1 MGEHPTRALS
11 QKPNSSIGIGFTLLK
26 EGKADIFASAGNTGA
41 MMVGSLFSVKTIEG
55 IQRPAIAGFIPQTD
69 GTHSVMLDIG
79 ANADCKPEML
89 AQWAVLGSAYAAA
102 TRGIESPRVG
112 LLNIGEEEQK
122 GSTLTQATYAL
133 LKANE
138 KLNFVGNLEGKDIF
152 RGKADVIVT
161 DGFTGNIVLKMGE
174 SIYNIM
180 KEQGMVNEFVDR
192 TNYENYGG
200 SPIIGINGNVIIY
213 TDCRPIIVTEIDN
226 RRKRPIF
233 DSFINHHI
241 EYQPYINI
249 IYTRCFPTGNVQ
261 VAKPPVGWT
270 IAEAVRDK
278 YYFDEIF
285 FYLHMHVSNLY
296 SITTNNMKS
305 RVTRSSKQKCSNSTD
320 QLANNSNKTSTLMIV
335 LTDRLKMY
343 LKPNTL

>member
-1 MGEHPTRALS
+1 MNIAIDVMGGDYAPETIVDGILLAISNLAPEETILAVGPTDIINTLLAERGYAGSQICIIHADQVIEMGEHPTRALS

-41 MMVGSLFSVKTIEG
+41 MMVGSLFSLKTIEG

-122 GSTLTQATYAL
+122 GSSLTQATYAL

-200 SPIIGINGNVIIY
+200 SPIIGINGNVIIAHGASSPKAIMNMIKL
-213 TDCRPIIVTEIDN
+213 CQNIV
-226 RRKRPIF
+226 K
-233 DSFINHHI
+233 S
-241 EYQPYINI
+241 
-249 IYTRCFPTGNVQ
+249 NVCQ
-261 VAKPPVGWT
+261 KIKA
-270 IAEAVRDK
+270 AV
-278 YYFDEIF
+278 E
-285 FYLHMHVSNLY
+285 
-296 SITTNNMKS
+296 NN
-305 RVTRSSKQKCSNSTD
+305 
-320 QLANNSNKTSTLMIV
+320 
-335 LTDRLKMY
+335 
-343 LKPNTL
+343 

>member
-1 MGEHPTRALS
+1 MNIAIDVMGGDYAPEAVVDGILLAISNLAPEETILAVGPADTINTLLTDRGYTGSQIRVINADQVIEMGEHPTRALS
-11 QKPNSSIGIGFTLLK
+11 QKPNSSIGVGFALLK

-55 IQRPAIAGFIPQTD
+55 VQRPAIAGFIPQTD

-89 AQWAVLGSAYAAA
+89 EQWAVLGSVYASA
-102 TRGIESPRVG
+102 TRGIASPRVG

-122 GSTLTQATYAL
+122 GSILALATHAL
-133 LKANE
+133 LKAND

-200 SPIIGINGNVIIY
+200 SPIIGINGNVIIAHGASSP
-213 TDCRPIIVTEIDN
+213 TAIMNMIKLCQNIVKSE
-226 RRKRPIF
+226 
-233 DSFINHHI
+233 
-241 EYQPYINI
+241 
-249 IYTRCFPTGNVQ
+249 
-261 VAKPPVGWT
+261 VAKK
-270 IAEAVRDK
+270 IKAAFE
-278 YYFDEIF
+278 
-285 FYLHMHVSNLY
+285 
-296 SITTNNMKS
+296 NN
-305 RVTRSSKQKCSNSTD
+305 
-320 QLANNSNKTSTLMIV
+320 
-335 LTDRLKMY
+335 
-343 LKPNTL
+343 

>member
-1 MGEHPTRALS
+1 MNIAIDVMGGDYAPETIVDGILLAISNLAPEEIILAVGPADTINTLLTERGYTGSQIRVIHAEEVIEMGEHPTRALT
-11 QKPNSSIGIGFTLLK
+11 QKPNSSIGIGFALLK

-180 KEQGMVNEFVDR
+180 KEEGMMNEFVDR

-200 SPIIGINGNVIIY
+200 SPIIGINGNVIIAHGASSPKAIMNMIKL
-213 TDCRPIIVTEIDN
+213 CQNIV
-226 RRKRPIF
+226 K
-233 DSFINHHI
+233 S
-241 EYQPYINI
+241 
-249 IYTRCFPTGNVQ
+249 NVCQ
-261 VAKPPVGWT
+261 KIMA
-270 IAEAVRDK
+270 AV
-278 YYFDEIF
+278 E
-285 FYLHMHVSNLY
+285 
-296 SITTNNMKS
+296 NN
-305 RVTRSSKQKCSNSTD
+305 
-320 QLANNSNKTSTLMIV
+320 
-335 LTDRLKMY
+335 
-343 LKPNTL
+343 

>member
-1 MGEHPTRALS
+1 MNIAIDVMGGDYAPETVVDGILLAISNLAPEETILAVGPTDILTALLANRGYAGSQVRIIHADQVIEMGEHPTRALA

-41 MMVGSLFSVKTIEG
+41 MMVGSLFSLKTIEG

-69 GTHSVMLDIG
+69 GTHAVMLDIG

-180 KEQGMVNEFVDR
+180 KEQGMMNEFVDR

-200 SPIIGINGNVIIY
+200 SPIIGINGNVIIAHGAS
-213 TDCRPIIVTEIDN
+213 TPKAIMNMIKLCQNIV
-226 RRKRPIF
+226 K
-233 DSFINHHI
+233 S
-241 EYQPYINI
+241 
-249 IYTRCFPTGNVQ
+249 NVCQ
-261 VAKPPVGWT
+261 KIKA
-270 IAEAVRDK
+270 AV
-278 YYFDEIF
+278 E
-285 FYLHMHVSNLY
+285 
-296 SITTNNMKS
+296 NN
-305 RVTRSSKQKCSNSTD
+305 
-320 QLANNSNKTSTLMIV
+320 
-335 LTDRLKMY
+335 
-343 LKPNTL
+343 

>member
-1 MGEHPTRALS
+1 MNIAIDVMGGDYAPEAVVDGILLAISNLAQEETILAVGPADTINTLLADRGYTGSQIRVINADQVIEMGEHPTRALS
-11 QKPNSSIGIGFTLLK
+11 QKPNSSIGVGFALLK

-55 IQRPAIAGFIPQTD
+55 VQRPAIAGFIPQTD

-89 AQWAVLGSAYAAA
+89 EQWAVLGSVYASA
-102 TRGIESPRVG
+102 TRGIASPRVG

-122 GSTLTQATYAL
+122 GSILALATHAL
-133 LKANE
+133 LKAND
-138 KLNFVGNLEGKDIF
+138 KLNFVGNLEGKDVF

-200 SPIIGINGNVIIY
+200 SPIIGINGNVIIAHGASSP
-213 TDCRPIIVTEIDN
+213 TAIMNMIKLCQNIVKSE
-226 RRKRPIF
+226 
-233 DSFINHHI
+233 
-241 EYQPYINI
+241 
-249 IYTRCFPTGNVQ
+249 
-261 VAKPPVGWT
+261 VAQK
-270 IAEAVRDK
+270 IKAAFE
-278 YYFDEIF
+278 
-285 FYLHMHVSNLY
+285 
-296 SITTNNMKS
+296 NN
-305 RVTRSSKQKCSNSTD
+305 
-320 QLANNSNKTSTLMIV
+320 
-335 LTDRLKMY
+335 
-343 LKPNTL
+343 

>member
-1 MGEHPTRALS
+1 MNIAIDVMGGDYAPEAVVDGILLAISNLAPEETILAVGPADIINTLLTDRGYTGSQIRVINAEEVIEMGEHPTRALS
-11 QKPNSSIGIGFTLLK
+11 QKPNSSIGIGFALLK

-69 GTHSVMLDIG
+69 GSHSVMLDIG

-89 AQWAVLGSAYAAA
+89 EQWAVLGSVYASA
-102 TRGIESPRVG
+102 TRGIDRPRVG

-122 GSTLTQATYAL
+122 GSILTQATYAL

-138 KLNFVGNLEGKDIF
+138 KLNFVGNLEGKDVF

-200 SPIIGINGNVIIY
+200 SPIIGINGNVIIAHGASSP
-213 TDCRPIIVTEIDN
+213 TAIMNMIKLCQNIVKSE
-226 RRKRPIF
+226 
-233 DSFINHHI
+233 
-241 EYQPYINI
+241 
-249 IYTRCFPTGNVQ
+249 
-261 VAKPPVGWT
+261 VAKK
-270 IAEAVRDK
+270 IKAAFE
-278 YYFDEIF
+278 
-285 FYLHMHVSNLY
+285 
-296 SITTNNMKS
+296 NN
-305 RVTRSSKQKCSNSTD
+305 
-320 QLANNSNKTSTLMIV
+320 
-335 LTDRLKMY
+335 
-343 LKPNTL
+343 

>member
-1 MGEHPTRALS
+1 MNIAIDVMGGDYAPEAVVDGILLAISNLAPEETILAVGPADTINTLLADRGYTGSQIRIINAEEVIEMGEHPTRALS
-11 QKPNSSIGIGFTLLK
+11 QKPNSSIGVGFALLK

-89 AQWAVLGSAYAAA
+89 EQWAVLGSVYAAA
-102 TRGIESPRVG
+102 TRGIERPRVG

-122 GSTLTQATYAL
+122 GSILTQATYAL

-138 KLNFVGNLEGKDIF
+138 KLNFVGNLEGKDVF

-200 SPIIGINGNVIIY
+200 SPIIGINGNVIIAHGASSP
-213 TDCRPIIVTEIDN
+213 TAIMNMIKLCQNIVKSE
-226 RRKRPIF
+226 
-233 DSFINHHI
+233 
-241 EYQPYINI
+241 
-249 IYTRCFPTGNVQ
+249 
-261 VAKPPVGWT
+261 VAKK
-270 IAEAVRDK
+270 IKAAFE
-278 YYFDEIF
+278 
-285 FYLHMHVSNLY
+285 
-296 SITTNNMKS
+296 NN
-305 RVTRSSKQKCSNSTD
+305 
-320 QLANNSNKTSTLMIV
+320 
-335 LTDRLKMY
+335 
-343 LKPNTL
+343 

>member
-1 MGEHPTRALS
+1 MNIAIDVMGGDYAPEAVVDGILLAISNLAPEETILAVGPADTINTLLADRGYTGSQIRVINAEQVIEMGEHPTRALS
-11 QKPNSSIGIGFTLLK
+11 QKPNSSIGVGFALLK

-89 AQWAVLGSAYAAA
+89 EQWAVLGSVYAAA

-122 GSTLTQATYAL
+122 GSILTQATYAL
-133 LKANE
+133 LKAND

-152 RGKADVIVT
+152 RGNADVIVT

-200 SPIIGINGNVIIY
+200 SPIIGINGNVIIAHGASSP
-213 TDCRPIIVTEIDN
+213 TAIMNMIKLCQNIVKSE
-226 RRKRPIF
+226 
-233 DSFINHHI
+233 
-241 EYQPYINI
+241 
-249 IYTRCFPTGNVQ
+249 
-261 VAKPPVGWT
+261 VAKK
-270 IAEAVRDK
+270 IKAAFE
-278 YYFDEIF
+278 
-285 FYLHMHVSNLY
+285 
-296 SITTNNMKS
+296 NN
-305 RVTRSSKQKCSNSTD
+305 
-320 QLANNSNKTSTLMIV
+320 
-335 LTDRLKMY
+335 
-343 LKPNTL
+343 

>member
-1 MGEHPTRALS
+1 MNIAIDVMGGDYAPEAVVDGILLAISNLAPEETILAVGPADTINTLLAERGYTGSQIRVIHADEVIEMGEHPTRALS
-11 QKPNSSIGIGFTLLK
+11 QKPNSSIGVGFALLK

-89 AQWAVLGSAYAAA
+89 EQWAVLGSVYAAA
-102 TRGIESPRVG
+102 TRGIERPRVG

-122 GSTLTQATYAL
+122 GSILTQATYAL

-138 KLNFVGNLEGKDIF
+138 KLNFVGNLEGKDVF

-200 SPIIGINGNVIIY
+200 SPIIGINGNVIIAHGASSP
-213 TDCRPIIVTEIDN
+213 TAIMNMIKLCQNIVKSE
-226 RRKRPIF
+226 
-233 DSFINHHI
+233 
-241 EYQPYINI
+241 
-249 IYTRCFPTGNVQ
+249 
-261 VAKPPVGWT
+261 VAKK
-270 IAEAVRDK
+270 IKAAFE
-278 YYFDEIF
+278 
-285 FYLHMHVSNLY
+285 
-296 SITTNNMKS
+296 NN
-305 RVTRSSKQKCSNSTD
+305 
-320 QLANNSNKTSTLMIV
+320 
-335 LTDRLKMY
+335 
-343 LKPNTL
+343 

>member
-1 MGEHPTRALS
+1 MNIAIDVMGGDYAPEAVVDGILLAISNLAPEETILAVGPADTINTLLAERGYTGSQIRVIHADEVIEMGEHPTRALS
-11 QKPNSSIGIGFTLLK
+11 QKPNSSIGVGFALLK

-89 AQWAVLGSAYAAA
+89 EQWAVLGSVYASA
-102 TRGIESPRVG
+102 TRGIERPRVG

-122 GSTLTQATYAL
+122 GSILTQATYAL

-138 KLNFVGNLEGKDIF
+138 KLNFVGNLEGKDVF

-200 SPIIGINGNVIIY
+200 SPIIGINGNVIIAHGASSP
-213 TDCRPIIVTEIDN
+213 TAIMNMIKLCQNIVKSE
-226 RRKRPIF
+226 
-233 DSFINHHI
+233 
-241 EYQPYINI
+241 
-249 IYTRCFPTGNVQ
+249 
-261 VAKPPVGWT
+261 VAKK
-270 IAEAVRDK
+270 IKAAFE
-278 YYFDEIF
+278 
-285 FYLHMHVSNLY
+285 
-296 SITTNNMKS
+296 NN
-305 RVTRSSKQKCSNSTD
+305 
-320 QLANNSNKTSTLMIV
+320 
-335 LTDRLKMY
+335 
-343 LKPNTL
+343 

>member
-11 QKPNSSIGIGFTLLK
+11 QKPNSSIGVGFALLK

-89 AQWAVLGSAYAAA
+89 EQWAVLGSVYAAA
-102 TRGIESPRVG
+102 TRGIERPRVG

-122 GSTLTQATYAL
+122 GSILTQATYAL

-138 KLNFVGNLEGKDIF
+138 KLNFVGNLEGKDVF

-200 SPIIGINGNVIIY
+200 SPIIGINGNVIIAHGASSP
-213 TDCRPIIVTEIDN
+213 TAIMNMIKLCQNIVKSE
-226 RRKRPIF
+226 
-233 DSFINHHI
+233 
-241 EYQPYINI
+241 
-249 IYTRCFPTGNVQ
+249 
-261 VAKPPVGWT
+261 VAKK
-270 IAEAVRDK
+270 IKAAFE
-278 YYFDEIF
+278 
-285 FYLHMHVSNLY
+285 
-296 SITTNNMKS
+296 NN
-305 RVTRSSKQKCSNSTD
+305 
-320 QLANNSNKTSTLMIV
+320 
-335 LTDRLKMY
+335 
-343 LKPNTL
+343 

>member
-1 MGEHPTRALS
+1 MNIAIDVMGGDYAPEAVIDGILLAISNLTTDEIILAVGPADTINKLLTDRGYTGSQIRVIHAEQVIEMGEHPTRALS

-41 MMVGSLFSVKTIEG
+41 MMVGSLFSVKTIDG
-55 IQRPAIAGFIPQTD
+55 IQRPAIAGFIPQID
-69 GTHSVMLDIG
+69 GTHAVMLDIG

-89 AQWAVLGSAYAAA
+89 DQWALLGSIYASA
-102 TRGIESPRVG
+102 TRGIERPRVG

-122 GSTLTQATYAL
+122 GSILTQASHAL

-138 KLNFVGNLEGKDIF
+138 KLNFIGNLEGKDIF

-200 SPIIGINGNVIIY
+200 SPIIGINGNVIIAHGASSPTAIMNMVLLCQNIVK
-213 TDCRPIIVTEIDN
+213 TDVCQKI
-226 RRKRPIF
+226 K
-233 DSFINHHI
+233 
-241 EYQPYINI
+241 
-249 IYTRCFPTGNVQ
+249 
-261 VAKPPVGWT
+261 VAF
-270 IAEAVRDK
+270 E
-278 YYFDEIF
+278 
-285 FYLHMHVSNLY
+285 
-296 SITTNNMKS
+296 NN
-305 RVTRSSKQKCSNSTD
+305 
-320 QLANNSNKTSTLMIV
+320 
-335 LTDRLKMY
+335 
-343 LKPNTL
+343 

>member
-1 MGEHPTRALS
+1 MNIAIDVMGGDYAPEAVVDGILLAISNLAPEETILAVGPADTINTLLADRGYTGSQIRVINAEQVIEMGEHPTRALS
-11 QKPNSSIGIGFTLLK
+11 QKPNSSIGVGFALLK

-89 AQWAVLGSAYAAA
+89 EQWAVLGSVYAAA
-102 TRGIESPRVG
+102 TRGIERPRVG

-122 GSTLTQATYAL
+122 GSILTQATYAL

-138 KLNFVGNLEGKDIF
+138 KLNFVGNLEGKDVF

-200 SPIIGINGNVIIY
+200 SPIIGINGNVIIAHGASSP
-213 TDCRPIIVTEIDN
+213 TAIMNMIKLCQNIVKSE
-226 RRKRPIF
+226 
-233 DSFINHHI
+233 
-241 EYQPYINI
+241 
-249 IYTRCFPTGNVQ
+249 
-261 VAKPPVGWT
+261 VAKK
-270 IAEAVRDK
+270 IKAAFE
-278 YYFDEIF
+278 
-285 FYLHMHVSNLY
+285 
-296 SITTNNMKS
+296 NN
-305 RVTRSSKQKCSNSTD
+305 
-320 QLANNSNKTSTLMIV
+320 
-335 LTDRLKMY
+335 
-343 LKPNTL
+343 

>member
-1 MGEHPTRALS
+1 MNIAIDVMGGDYAPETIVDGILLAISNLAPEETILAVGPTDIINTLLAERGYAGSQIRIIHADQVIEMGEHPTRALT

-41 MMVGSLFSVKTIEG
+41 MMVGSLFSLKTIEG

-89 AQWAVLGSAYAAA
+89 AQWAILGSAYAAA

-122 GSTLTQATYAL
+122 GSALTQATYAL

-200 SPIIGINGNVIIY
+200 SPIIGINGNVIIAHGASSPKAIMNMIKL
-213 TDCRPIIVTEIDN
+213 CQNIV
-226 RRKRPIF
+226 K
-233 DSFINHHI
+233 S
-241 EYQPYINI
+241 
-249 IYTRCFPTGNVQ
+249 NVCQ
-261 VAKPPVGWT
+261 KIKA
-270 IAEAVRDK
+270 AV
-278 YYFDEIF
+278 E
-285 FYLHMHVSNLY
+285 
-296 SITTNNMKS
+296 NN
-305 RVTRSSKQKCSNSTD
+305 
-320 QLANNSNKTSTLMIV
+320 
-335 LTDRLKMY
+335 
-343 LKPNTL
+343 

>member
-1 MGEHPTRALS
+1 MNIAIDVMGGDYAPETVVDGILLAISNLAPEETILAVGPTDILTALLANRGYAGSQIRIIHADQVIEMGEHPTRALA

-41 MMVGSLFSVKTIEG
+41 MMVGSLFSLKTIEG

-69 GTHSVMLDIG
+69 GTHAVMLDIG

-180 KEQGMVNEFVDR
+180 KEQGMMNEFVDR

-200 SPIIGINGNVIIY
+200 SPIIGINGNVIIAHGAS
-213 TDCRPIIVTEIDN
+213 TPKAIMNMIKLCQNIV
-226 RRKRPIF
+226 K
-233 DSFINHHI
+233 S
-241 EYQPYINI
+241 
-249 IYTRCFPTGNVQ
+249 NVCQ
-261 VAKPPVGWT
+261 KIKA
-270 IAEAVRDK
+270 AV
-278 YYFDEIF
+278 E
-285 FYLHMHVSNLY
+285 
-296 SITTNNMKS
+296 NN
-305 RVTRSSKQKCSNSTD
+305 
-320 QLANNSNKTSTLMIV
+320 
-335 LTDRLKMY
+335 
-343 LKPNTL
+343 

>member
-1 MGEHPTRALS
+1 MNIAIDVMGGDYAPEAIVDGILLAISNLAPEETILAVGPAETINTLLTERGYTGSQIRVIHADQVIEMGEHPTRALS
-11 QKPNSSIGIGFTLLK
+11 QKPNSSIGIGFALLK

-69 GTHSVMLDIG
+69 GTHAVMLDIG

-89 AQWAVLGSAYAAA
+89 DQWAVLGSVYASA
-102 TRGIESPRVG
+102 TRGIERPRVG

-122 GSTLTQATYAL
+122 GSILTQATYAL
-133 LKANE
+133 LKAND
-138 KLNFVGNLEGKDIF
+138 KLNFVGNLEGKDVF

-200 SPIIGINGNVIIY
+200 SPIIGINGNVIIAHGASSP
-213 TDCRPIIVTEIDN
+213 TAIMNMIKLCQNIVKSNVCQKI
-226 RRKRPIF
+226 KAA
-233 DSFINHHI
+233 I
-241 EYQPYINI
+241 E
-249 IYTRCFPTGNVQ
+249 
-261 VAKPPVGWT
+261 
-270 IAEAVRDK
+270 
-278 YYFDEIF
+278 
-285 FYLHMHVSNLY
+285 
-296 SITTNNMKS
+296 NN
-305 RVTRSSKQKCSNSTD
+305 
-320 QLANNSNKTSTLMIV
+320 
-335 LTDRLKMY
+335 
-343 LKPNTL
+343 

>member
-1 MGEHPTRALS
+1 MNIAIDVMGGDYAPEAVVDGILLAISNLAPEEIILAVGPADTINELLADRGYTGSQIRVIHADQVIEMGEHPTRALS
-11 QKPNSSIGIGFTLLK
+11 QKPNSSIGVGFALLK

-69 GTHSVMLDIG
+69 GSHSVMLDIG

-138 KLNFVGNLEGKDIF
+138 KLNFVGNLEGKDVF

-192 TNYENYGG
+192 TNYENYVG
-200 SPIIGINGNVIIY
+200 SPIIGINGNVIIAHGASSP
-213 TDCRPIIVTEIDN
+213 TAIMNMITLCQSIVKSNVCQKI
-226 RRKRPIF
+226 KAA
-233 DSFINHHI
+233 I
-241 EYQPYINI
+241 E
-249 IYTRCFPTGNVQ
+249 
-261 VAKPPVGWT
+261 
-270 IAEAVRDK
+270 
-278 YYFDEIF
+278 
-285 FYLHMHVSNLY
+285 
-296 SITTNNMKS
+296 NN
-305 RVTRSSKQKCSNSTD
+305 
-320 QLANNSNKTSTLMIV
+320 
-335 LTDRLKMY
+335 
-343 LKPNTL
+343 

>member
-1 MGEHPTRALS
+1 MNIAIDVMGGDYAPEAVVDGILLAISNLAPEETILAVGPADTINTLLTERGYTGSQIRVIHAEEVIEMGEHPTRALS
-11 QKPNSSIGIGFTLLK
+11 QKPNSSIGIGFALLK

-69 GTHSVMLDIG
+69 GTHAVMLDIG

-89 AQWAVLGSAYAAA
+89 DQWAVLGSVYASA
-102 TRGIESPRVG
+102 TRGIERPRVG

-122 GSTLTQATYAL
+122 GSILTQATHAL
-133 LKANE
+133 LKAND
-138 KLNFVGNLEGKDIF
+138 KLNFVGNLEGKDVF

-200 SPIIGINGNVIIY
+200 SPIIGINGNVIIAHGASSPTAIMNMIY
-213 TDCRPIIVTEIDN
+213 LCQNIVKSNVCQKI
-226 RRKRPIF
+226 KAA
-233 DSFINHHI
+233 I
-241 EYQPYINI
+241 E
-249 IYTRCFPTGNVQ
+249 
-261 VAKPPVGWT
+261 
-270 IAEAVRDK
+270 
-278 YYFDEIF
+278 
-285 FYLHMHVSNLY
+285 
-296 SITTNNMKS
+296 NN
-305 RVTRSSKQKCSNSTD
+305 
-320 QLANNSNKTSTLMIV
+320 
-335 LTDRLKMY
+335 
-343 LKPNTL
+343 

>member
-1 MGEHPTRALS
+1 MNIAIDVMGGDYAPETVVDGILLAISNLAPEETILAVGPTDILTALLANRGYAGSQIRIIHADQVIEMGEHPTRALA

-41 MMVGSLFSVKTIEG
+41 MMVGSLFSLKTIEG

-69 GTHSVMLDIG
+69 GTHAVMLDIG

-133 LKANE
+133 LQANE

-180 KEQGMVNEFVDR
+180 KEQGMMNEFVDR

-200 SPIIGINGNVIIY
+200 SPIIGINGNVIIAHGASSPKAIMNMIKL
-213 TDCRPIIVTEIDN
+213 CQNIV
-226 RRKRPIF
+226 K
-233 DSFINHHI
+233 S
-241 EYQPYINI
+241 
-249 IYTRCFPTGNVQ
+249 NVCQ
-261 VAKPPVGWT
+261 KIKA
-270 IAEAVRDK
+270 AV
-278 YYFDEIF
+278 E
-285 FYLHMHVSNLY
+285 
-296 SITTNNMKS
+296 NN
-305 RVTRSSKQKCSNSTD
+305 
-320 QLANNSNKTSTLMIV
+320 
-335 LTDRLKMY
+335 
-343 LKPNTL
+343 